1 MVLRRIRAVAITEV
15 DGYFTDASML
25 RRVHRERAMAL
36 AGPRALLMQ
45 AAHPLAVSGLLAH
58 SASLDEPYERLA
70 RTAEVMDTIGFG
82 SRQDADRV
90 TAEVRRAHA
99 RVQGRIKEAI
109 GPFPAGTPY
118 RADNPQLLMWVLF
131 TLVDSGV
138 EVYQRYVGR
147 LWEDERAEYW
157 RDYKLIG
164 ELFGLKRAE
173 MPDTLHDLDD
183 YRREMYDS
191 GHLVVT
197 DWARTRAR
205 RIVFE
210 PPVPLVAR
218 PIVEALNFTTIALL
232 PDPIREQYGFN
243 PIPPARLRK
252 LLVGGGAEYLKRAV
266 IPFLPERLRLVPR
279 ARAAL

>member
-1 MVLRRIRAVAITEV
+1 
-15 DGYFTDASML
+15 
-25 RRVHRERAMAL
+25 MAN
-36 AGPRALLMQ
+36 
-45 AAHPLAVSGLLAH
+45 
-58 SASLDEPYERLA
+58 SANLDVPYERLA

-82 SRQDADRV
+82 SRQDAERV
-90 TAEVRRAHA
+90 TAEVRCAHA

-118 RADNPQLLMWVLF
+118 RADDPQLLMWVLF
-131 TLVDSGV
+131 TLVDSGL